1 MLLIEV
7 SINKIVK
14 LLYYLNMLLIIDLG
28 FIYYLSRYVNY
39 ILINILYKRHNR
51 VKGYSLALNS
61 SINSIYNSYINYFSN
76 SSLNR

>member
-1 MLLIEV
+1 MLLIGV
-7 SINKIVK
+7 SVNEIVK

-39 ILINILYKRHNR
+39 ILINILYKRYNR

-61 SINSIYNSYINYFSN
+61 SINSIYNSYIN
-76 SSLNR
+76 

>member
-1 MLLIEV
+1 MLLIGV

-28 FIYYLSRYVNY
+28 FVYYLSRYINY
-39 ILINILYKRHNR
+39 ILINILYKRYNR